1 MNPPGDSN
9 LSELIDAMV
18 FHARSQEG
26 GRALQLLRQAVPNY
40 SAVDL
45 PEVTQSRIDY
55 PL

>member
-1 MNPPGDSN
+1 
-9 LSELIDAMV
+9 MV
-18 FHARSQEG
+18 FHARGQEG

>member
-1 MNPPGDSN
+1 MSPPGDSN

-18 FHARSQEG
+18 FHARGQEG
-26 GRALQLLRQAVPNY
+26 GRALQLLRRAVPNY

-45 PEVTQSRIDY
+45 PEVAESRLDY